1 MIRHPEEQRIGERRM
16 DIATSHR
23 REQLRK
29 DNRYRD
35 RRSRSEQVPGS
46 VAIKAGET
54 LVRNSTIVGDR
65 SGAEVETVHEQ
76 HIEPASPAGPSAV
89 AELAGVAMSTET
101 PRISAAQAAGES
113 TEQKIA
119 RLEQEL
125 TALRADAALL
135 DWMGS
140 LGADTD
146 ITICP
151 PGNHGG
157 PADKWLVSIDND
169 TPRCRPLIEAYGDTP
184 RAALAAA
191 SAK

>member
-76 HIEPASPAGPSAV
+76 HIEPASPAGDPCPK
-89 AELAGVAMSTET
+89 G
-101 PRISAAQAAGES
+101 AA
-113 TEQKIA
+113 
-119 RLEQEL
+119 
-125 TALRADAALL
+125 RA
-135 DWMGS
+135 
-140 LGADTD
+140 GADSPEN
-146 ITICP
+146 P
-151 PGNHGG
+151 PAVL
-157 PADKWLVSIDND
+157 PSWPE
-169 TPRCRPLIEAYGDTP
+169 PRR
-184 RAALAAA
+184 
-191 SAK
+191 